1 MSSKPFLKRYFG
13 MGVRR
18 LNDSQ
23 VDVTARA
30 EFFAQRTA
38 IYSAIYSAK
47 ISPFI
52 TTCRTAEK
60 QKKDESI
67 LLDVM
72 KMEIENLKQTF
83 EIFLGY
89 SAIYS
94 AMFRGG
100 GDEGRRKEQS
110 RGDLSAFFPQP
121 ICRFCLIRSESKYRP
136 FADF

>member
-1 MSSKPFLKRYFG
+1 M
-13 MGVRR
+13 RR

-72 KMEIENLKQTF
+72 KMEIENPKQMF
-83 EIFLGY
+83 EIFLVY

-94 AMFRGG
+94 AMFRGEN
-100 GDEGRRKEQS
+100 EGRRKEQN
-110 RGDLSAFFPQP
+110 
-121 ICRFCLIRSESKYRP
+121 
-136 FADF
+136 

>member
-1 MSSKPFLKRYFG
+1 MLLKLNPNFSAIWARETAGFSRIRAMMASCVERFFGEAEDALRVWNVSSKPFLKRYFG

-72 KMEIENLKQTF
+72 KMEI
-83 EIFLGY
+83 
-89 SAIYS
+89 
-94 AMFRGG
+94 
-100 GDEGRRKEQS
+100 
-110 RGDLSAFFPQP
+110 
-121 ICRFCLIRSESKYRP
+121 
-136 FADF
+136 